1 MILAPAYAARPCL
14 RLLSFRQ
21 KWFGYR
27 EASRISNS
35 TITSRSITSQSND
48 IYQFHHGAPLVTT
61 KPQSARPVE
70 TRKSQLIRTYTSLL
84 RTTPLVLFFQHSNLT
99 AVEWAAV
106 RRELKKALE
115 TVPQSIGTD
124 GVGSDYSSQIQL
136 QVMRT
141 NMLSVALKIVEFHRP
156 NGQISSTVAQQQS
169 GAEAPTHDLSDE
181 AYKATRDAIISSDSA
196 YAQLKPL
203 LVGPLAVLV
212 LPAVSPTHLA
222 AALTVLAPVPGKFPP
237 PARRKHPG
245 YYDPICQNALAK
257 LLLVGG
263 RIEGKVFD
271 QLGLNWVGSI
281 KSGVDDLRSQLIGLL
296 QGAGLDLALS
306 LEGGSRSLW
315 LALEA
320 RRTQLDDHDKQD

>member
-14 RLLSFRQ
+14 RLPSFRQ
-21 KWFGYR
+21 KRFGYR

-35 TITSRSITSQSND
+35 TITSRSITSQSNES
-48 IYQFHHGAPLVTT
+48 YQFRHGAPLVTT

-115 TVPQSIGTD
+115 TVPQSVGTD
-124 GVGSDYSSQIQL
+124 GVGFNYSSQIQL

-156 NGQISSTVAQQQS
+156 DGQISSTAAQQS
-169 GAEAPTHDLSDE
+169 GAGAPTHDLSDE

-196 YAQLKPL
+196 YAQLEPL
-203 LVGPLAVLV
+203 LIGPLAALI
-212 LPAVSPTHLA
+212 LPAVSPAHLA
-222 AALTVLAPVPGKFPP
+222 AALTVLAPVHGKFPP
-237 PARRKHPG
+237 PARRKNPG

-271 QLGLNWVGSI
+271 QIGLNWVGSI
-281 KSGVDDLRSQLIGLL
+281 KGGVDDLRSQLIGLL

-315 LALEA
+315 LALEG